1 MIDAH
6 RGTKRGRVMARAA
19 SLGAL
24 NMGRGFTDR
33 QRAVMAGA
41 ARSHHLGVVDA
52 NGRIERGRAV
62 ARFAYRGRRNMH
74 GRFADRVGA
83 VMTTCTV
90 IRDARMVERRV
101 GETRRV
107 MAGVALSRGR
117 NMVGGFAY
125 GERSVMTGAA

>member
-1 MIDAH
+1 
-6 RGTKRGRVMARAA
+6 
-19 SLGAL
+19 
-24 NMGRGFTDR
+24 MGRGFTDR

-107 MAGVALSRGR
+107 MAGVALGRGGD
-117 NMVGGFAY
+117 MVGGFAY
-125 GERSVMTGAA
+125 GERSVMAGAA